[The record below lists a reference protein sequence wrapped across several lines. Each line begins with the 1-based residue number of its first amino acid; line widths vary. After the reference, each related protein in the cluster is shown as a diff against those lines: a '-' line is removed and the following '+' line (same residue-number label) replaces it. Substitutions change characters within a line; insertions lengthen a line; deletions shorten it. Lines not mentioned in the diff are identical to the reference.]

1 LPSGSYFLAGCQ
13 VRTFICYLKK
23 ENVMG
28 LFGNDKEQDARLDA
42 IEDWLQGLTGVVQ
55 KNHLAASQ
63 LRIDLMK
70 LQSSVDEKLAATD
83 FDPTVMKLNDSL
95 AQARVKYEAAKS
107 AAADNWTDLQ
117 KGAMQALEALDQ
129 ELQEAADRMD
139 DDNQA

>member
-1 LPSGSYFLAGCQ
+1 
-13 VRTFICYLKK
+13 
-23 ENVMG
+23 MG
-28 LFGNDKEQDARLDA
+28 LFGNEKEQDARLDA

-70 LQSSVDEKLAATD
+70 LQSSVDEKLAAAD

-107 AAADNWTDLQ
+107 AAADNWTNLQ
-117 KGAMQALEALDQ
+117 KGAMQALEELDQ